1 MYITTLMLEYELL
14 HRLIKEKKKT
24 KKSSSIDQENK
35 KRLRNSK
42 EKLRGTAA
50 NCN

>member
-14 HRLIKEKKKT
+14 HRLIKEKKT

-42 EKLRGTAA
+42 EKLRRH
-50 NCN
+50 CCKL